1 MRVRRR
7 QRAALT
13 HLLLLEALDVTVLA
27 AELRS
32 RAGWVSTLLLKTLLE
47 QSNHPA
53 QGLPPPSRVGSARC
67 YWNGYGT
74 QSNIRIISLPAPP
87 HSPADLGRQRRAG
100 RRRRLISRSPR

>member
-53 QGLPPPSRVGSARC
+53 QGLPPPGRVGQHAAIGMATER
-67 YWNGYGT
+67 
-74 QSNIRIISLPAPP
+74 SLTTPP
-87 HSPADLGRQRRAG
+87 WPKEKGAES
-100 RRRRLISRSPR
+100 